1 MKHERPIVVD
11 SQRRDQ
17 ISDRLDEIETE
28 HRVAVLYACESGRR
42 TRGFA
47 DSSRDSDYDVRFVY
61 AHPRDW

>member
-1 MKHERPIVVD
+1 MVD

-47 DSSRDSDYDVRFVY
+47 DSSRDNDYGVRFV
-61 AHPRDW
+61 